1 MAELAGHAGR
11 CSVEENG
18 EKTGSQSL
26 ATCGFGEVIS
36 GARGQQDMGRG
47 GGEGGEGR
55 TSFGFGEKQ

>member
-1 MAELAGHAGR
+1 M
-11 CSVEENG
+11 EENG